1 MRTLATFVGSVVLFL
16 YVLAWLGLVDFYLC
30 IGEVGKCVERS
41 TPASETRKLRWRN
54 YVESEKDPHGE
65 FVAVKKR
72 PGE

>member
-41 TPASETRKLRWRN
+41 APVSAPLKGQ
-54 YVESEKDPHGE
+54 V
-65 FVAVKKR
+65 
-72 PGE
+72 